1 MDEQAKAKLERL
13 KAIRAGHRGVVTKAI
28 KECDEILG
36 TTPISEENVS
46 RLEILDQ
53 QLRSKL
59 STLKDLGQEFLAICD
74 VKDIEQAIM
83 ESEEI
88 EFKLIDKTKRIE
100 ATLSSRQP
108 QNTNEASTTA
118 TSDVPQENTIATNAQ
133 EIPSST
139 PNGNVSARLPKLI
152 LPNFKGE
159 TTKWQSF
166 WDSFKSAVHENTTL
180 SPVEK
185 FNYLISLLEGTA
197 SRTIQGLTLTEANYH
212 SAIELLKE
220 RFGQPQQIISAHM
233 DELLKIQGCNDSDR
247 FTSLR
252 YVYDKITVHVRGL
265 ASLGVDSEQYG
276 SLLIP
281 IVMAKLPSELRLR
294 IARVAKGSVWKIDEL
309 LDVIRQEVEAKE
321 ISERVRATDQ
331 KPSTYHRNRPST
343 ASALFSKAELND
355 KGSSLIKCVYCEAP
369 HYSAS
374 CAKVTDTKLR
384 RNILFESKRCFKCL
398 KPGHQVKN
406 CRKPNGCRSCGGHH
420 HQSIC
425 SNASLG
431 SKRETNDE
439 ESNKQERDIEE
450 KPATRTTCA
459 KTKENVLLQTA
470 TATALNEDG
479 SKSTTV
485 RILFDT
491 GSQRSYITDNLK
503 TRLGLKPTKTET
515 LQLNTFGEKG
525 YRKQRCDVAA
535 VRLKTN
541 ARELLEISALSYP
554 VICSPLPGKVNVKE
568 YSHLHGLR
576 LADSSIENQPI
587 DVLIGSDYYWEF
599 IEGETI
605 RGHAGPTAVNSKF
618 GWLLSGPVKKTTN
631 CTSSKV
637 VSNLVV
643 SGFNAVPHDIVPE
656 NDEMLN
662 YTLKRFWETEAIGIK
677 ESTTDINPSI
687 TPECT
692 KPKISH
698 NGRYY
703 EASLPWKDDCMPT
716 SNNYG
721 LCVSRLRYLYYN
733 LKKKPALLKEYDGI
747 IREQCKAGI
756 IERVPNE
763 VSKEPE
769 VKGVHFSPHHAVVR
783 TSRETTKVRVVY
795 DGSAKS
801 TKDDRSLND
810 CLHMAQTIFHLYLI
824 R

>member
-46 RLEILDQ
+46 WLEILDQ

-88 EFKLIDKTKRIE
+88 EFKLIDKTKKIE

-108 QNTNEASTTA
+108 QNTNGNEASTTA
-118 TSDVPQENTIATNAQ
+118 TSEVPQENTTATNTH

-265 ASLGVDSEQYG
+265 ASLGVDSDQYG

-309 LDVIRQEVEAKE
+309 LEVIRQEVEAKE

-331 KPSTYHRNRPST
+331 KPSTYHRNRGP
-343 ASALFSKAELND
+343 
-355 KGSSLIKCVYCEAP
+355 
-369 HYSAS
+369 
-374 CAKVTDTKLR
+374 
-384 RNILFESKRCFKCL
+384 
-398 KPGHQVKN
+398 
-406 CRKPNGCRSCGGHH
+406 
-420 HQSIC
+420 
-425 SNASLG
+425 LG
-431 SKRETNDE
+431 
-439 ESNKQERDIEE
+439 
-450 KPATRTTCA
+450 
-459 KTKENVLLQTA
+459 
-470 TATALNEDG
+470 
-479 SKSTTV
+479 
-485 RILFDT
+485 RIL
-491 GSQRSYITDNLK
+491 Y
-503 TRLGLKPTKTET
+503 
-515 LQLNTFGEKG
+515 
-525 YRKQRCDVAA
+525 
-535 VRLKTN
+535 
-541 ARELLEISALSYP
+541 
-554 VICSPLPGKVNVKE
+554 
-568 YSHLHGLR
+568 
-576 LADSSIENQPI
+576 
-587 DVLIGSDYYWEF
+587 
-599 IEGETI
+599 
-605 RGHAGPTAVNSKF
+605 
-618 GWLLSGPVKKTTN
+618 
-631 CTSSKV
+631 
-637 VSNLVV
+637 
-643 SGFNAVPHDIVPE
+643 
-656 NDEMLN
+656 
-662 YTLKRFWETEAIGIK
+662 
-677 ESTTDINPSI
+677 
-687 TPECT
+687 
-692 KPKISH
+692 
-698 NGRYY
+698 
-703 EASLPWKDDCMPT
+703 
-716 SNNYG
+716 
-721 LCVSRLRYLYYN
+721 
-733 LKKKPALLKEYDGI
+733 
-747 IREQCKAGI
+747 
-756 IERVPNE
+756 
-763 VSKEPE
+763 
-769 VKGVHFSPHHAVVR
+769 
-783 TSRETTKVRVVY
+783 
-795 DGSAKS
+795 
-801 TKDDRSLND
+801 
-810 CLHMAQTIFHLYLI
+810 
-824 R
+824 